1 MAENKRLKMTEEREN
16 RTRALIAAHD
26 HGSIS
31 LWESQYEWDV
41 MVTCGSHVWRLH
53 RDILC
58 RESELFRARLPPK
71 DPNGGYVTF
80 DCSNHCPTQLANA
93 LYFMYHKTLPTGTL
107 TLVNPLDGS
116 PIRHAVFAFIAGAS
130 VACSA
135 MTAAALA
142 ALDTA
147 ASRLRT
153 FFLSQRDPATA
164 LAAAD
169 LAPLY
174 DPLSDALIMAYGQG
188 GGARACVRPLRV
200 ALAHLLD
207 VTVLWLALNPG
218 FREMMGARWTAW
230 VFPHVVRDCAQ
241 FGREGV
247 LDEMF
252 GRLEER
258 AGRGA
263 LPAKG
268 GRRRRW
274 GVEME
279 MENGEETREGS
290 REKGEEGGLGELGS
304 SLLNCLKE

>member
-1 MAENKRLKMTEEREN
+1 
-16 RTRALIAAHD
+16 
-26 HGSIS
+26 
-31 LWESQYEWDV
+31 
-41 MVTCGSHVWRLH
+41 
-53 RDILC
+53 
-58 RESELFRARLPPK
+58 
-71 DPNGGYVTF
+71 
-80 DCSNHCPTQLANA
+80 
-93 LYFMYHKTLPTGTL
+93 MYHKSKPPFPPFCSSHPIPSLTPPTSPTPALPTGTL

-147 ASRLRT
+147 ASRLRA
-153 FFLSQRDPATA
+153 FFLSQREPATA
-164 LAAAD
+164 IAAAD
-169 LAPLY
+169 LASLY
-174 DPLSDALIMAYGQG
+174 DPLSDALIMAYGQ

-207 VTVLWLALNPG
+207 VTVLWLVLNPG

-252 GRLEER
+252 GRLEEK

-263 LPAKG
+263 LRTEGGEERGEEARAG
-268 GRRRRW
+268 SQGRRRGR
-274 GVEME
+274 GVG
-279 MENGEETREGS
+279 NEEKGRVEGAG
-290 REKGEEGGLGELGS
+290 EKGE
-304 SLLNCLKE
+304 N